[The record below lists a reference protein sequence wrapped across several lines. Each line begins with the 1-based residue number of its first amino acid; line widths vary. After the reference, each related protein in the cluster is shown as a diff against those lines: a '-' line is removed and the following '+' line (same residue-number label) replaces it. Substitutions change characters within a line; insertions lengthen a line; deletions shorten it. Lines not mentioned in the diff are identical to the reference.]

1 MALRTHQLITKQEA
15 QLAFTRGTRGTG
27 NKSQIWQSLDRIA
40 NRDMKKKEKRK
51 KEKEI
56 EPKR

>member
-1 MALRTHQLITKQEA
+1 MRW
-15 QLAFTRGTRGTG
+15 TG
-27 NKSQIWQSLDRIA
+27 DKSQIWQSLDRIV
-40 NRDMKKKEKRK
+40 NRDMKKQRKKK